1 MVKVMNQQIKRCL
14 WVDDDPLMIL
24 YHDREWGVPVHE
36 DNKLFEFLI
45 LDCFQAGLSWSTI
58 LKKRFNFRRAFDSFD
73 PAKIARYRED
83 EIKRLLANPGIVR
96 NHSKILATITNARKF
111 LEIQRE
117 FFTFDKYVWSF
128 VGGRPIVHEFKK
140 IADLPAKSE
149 ESDKMSEDLKKRGF
163 KFVGSTIC
171 YAFMQAA
178 GLVND
183 HVVDCFRYREIS

>member
-1 MVKVMNQQIKRCL
+1 MNAVNIMVKMMNQQIKRCL

-45 LDCFQAGLSWSTI
+45 LDGFQAGLSWSTI

-96 NHSKILATITNARKF
+96 NHSKILATITN
-111 LEIQRE
+111 
-117 FFTFDKYVWSF
+117 V
-128 VGGRPIVHEFKK
+128 
-140 IADLPAKSE
+140 
-149 ESDKMSEDLKKRGF
+149 
-163 KFVGSTIC
+163 
-171 YAFMQAA
+171 
-178 GLVND
+178 
-183 HVVDCFRYREIS
+183 

>member
-1 MVKVMNQQIKRCL
+1 MNRVNTRCP
-14 WVDDDPLMIL
+14 WVGDDSLMIL
-24 YHDREWGVPVHE
+24 YHDREWGVPVHD

-58 LKKRFNFRRAFDSFD
+58 LKKRFNFRRAFDNFD
-73 PAKIARYRED
+73 PAKITRYKQA
-83 EIKRLLANPGIVR
+83 EIKKLLANSGIVR

-111 LEIQRE
+111 LEVQRE
-117 FFTFDKYVWSF
+117 FFSFDKYIWNF
-128 VGGRPIVHEFKK
+128 VGGTSIIHKFRTIEE
-140 IADLPAKSE
+140 LPTKTE
-149 ESDKMSEDLKKRGF
+149 ESDKMSADLQKRGF

-183 HVVDCFRYREIS
+183 HIVDCFRYREIAE